1 MMGSLG
7 FVCSWEGLWD
17 TQWAQVVCS
26 ALQLTL
32 KAFTPLLG
40 CISGQL
46 FLAVP
51 SVLCSGLRRL
61 WQGTEAISEPC
72 RTHQEL
78 PFLNL
83 VFAAVLEES
92 LIPGSC
98 QEKSPILRS
107 EGQESQGK

>member
-1 MMGSLG
+1 MGHPVGPGGVFCPSVDTESLHAIIG
-7 FVCSWEGLWD
+7 MHIWSTVS
-17 TQWAQVVCS
+17 
-26 ALQLTL
+26 
-32 KAFTPLLG
+32 
-40 CISGQL
+40 
-46 FLAVP
+46 